1 MTRRLFPILTIVIA
15 TTSAACQPRVPDE
28 GRKVTMEGEIV
39 DPQCLFTHEG
49 RGLAHRSCALMC
61 ARGGQDLA
69 FMNRVGERVLPII
82 ADRHGRNPNAKLY
95 AVVGYPVLVEG
106 TIYTRGKDR
115 VLRVDRVERFDRKPA
130 PPARTSG

>member
-1 MTRRLFPILTIVIA
+1 VTRRFFPILTIVIA
-15 TTSAACQPRVPDE
+15 TLACQPRIPDE

-49 RGLAHRSCALMC
+49 RGTAHRSCALMC

-82 ADRHGRNPNAKLY
+82 ADRHGRNPNAGLY
-95 AVVGYPVLVEG
+95 AVVGYPVLVQG
-106 TIYTRGKDR
+106 TIYARGKDR
-115 VLRVDRVERFDRKPA
+115 VLRVDRVERLDVQRA
-130 PPARTSG
+130 PRSRASG